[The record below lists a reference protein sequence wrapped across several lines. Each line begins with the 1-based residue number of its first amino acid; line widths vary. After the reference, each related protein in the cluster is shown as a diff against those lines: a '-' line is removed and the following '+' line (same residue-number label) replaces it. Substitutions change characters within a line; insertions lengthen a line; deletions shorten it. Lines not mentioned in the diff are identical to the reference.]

1 MLTDKQL
8 KTLTG
13 GEKVY
18 KVADQQGLYAA
29 VLRSGNI
36 SFRYDYRVN
45 GRRETLVIGQYD
57 PNLGAKYQREL
68 SELDYGMT
76 LSLAEA
82 RLLLT
87 RARKSLERGESP
99 SRIKVEK
106 RIEVNE
112 ALTFGKWGRST
123 SPRPSWPSPRVQCG
137 SMSMTETWS
146 RSLAA

>member
-106 RIEVNE
+106 RIEINE
-112 ALTFGKWGRST
+112 ALTFGKWGEKYFAEAELGEST
-123 SPRPSWPSPRVQCG
+123 QAKRK
-137 SMSMTETWS
+137 
-146 RSLAA
+146 